1 MFTKPNLT
9 NAAIAG
15 FQVGPGIAEVISEI
29 ALIPCCKADF
39 LNDLPMPILQNRL

>member
-15 FQVGPGIAEVISEI
+15 FQVGPGIAVFFLGYYYSKNILTFPVLSI
-29 ALIPCCKADF
+29 LIK
-39 LNDLPMPILQNRL
+39 IR